1 MRHDVTFKELK
12 ITDPVPVSWWHA
24 KCSCG
29 AQGSA
34 YTSRSVAQVWK
45 KEHLREVGV
54 EHRII
59 SRSTVINTS
68 SQPKHSASCR
78 CGETSPVF
86 NNANKLKAWEKA
98 HVRQQCYVTVD
109 ETSWVS
115 TEYRWSARCTCGESQ
130 FGWVRKQ
137 DAESWK
143 RNHLANVVTKSDK
156 VKHLVSQCETVGTE
170 TLGEP
175 EYWAKC
181 SCGARS
187 KRYLAFGTAQ
197 LWEKKHMEKNSN
209 AEKLGVWE
217 IRKGDRVF
225 IQNNADGCG
234 YFSAGDIISV
244 GQRSR
249 YARADEASW
258 VNGSGLLIHKE
269 CWPLRILPN
278 DVKTIQAGW
287 VVAEIQRDF
296 TLGPVEKVALSFP
309 ASGKMFVLFEPMK
322 KQETLEERV
331 ERLENRCCKC
341 CADS

>member
-34 YTSRSVAQVWK
+34 YTSKSVAQVWK

-86 NNANKLKAWEKA
+86 NNANKLEAWEKD
-98 HVRQQCYVTVD
+98 HIMGQ
-109 ETSWVS
+109 
-115 TEYRWSARCTCGESQ
+115 
-130 FGWVRKQ
+130 
-137 DAESWK
+137 
-143 RNHLANVVTKSDK
+143 
-156 VKHLVSQCETVGTE
+156 
-170 TLGEP
+170 
-175 EYWAKC
+175 
-181 SCGARS
+181 
-187 KRYLAFGTAQ
+187 
-197 LWEKKHMEKNSN
+197 NSN
-209 AEKLGVWE
+209 AEKLEVWE

-278 DVKTIQAGW
+278 DVKTVQAGW

-309 ASGKMFVLFEPMK
+309 TLGKMFVLFEPMK